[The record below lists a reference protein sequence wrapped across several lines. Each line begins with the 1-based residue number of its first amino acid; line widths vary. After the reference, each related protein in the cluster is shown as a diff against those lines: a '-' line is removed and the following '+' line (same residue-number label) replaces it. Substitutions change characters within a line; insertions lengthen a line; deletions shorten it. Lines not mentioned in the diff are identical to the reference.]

1 MSSKLIVNSIENTT
15 GTHTIN
21 LDSGDSS
28 IAGSLNVG
36 TIKDAAGTNTAMT
49 IDSSGHILT
58 PNQIV
63 FDATLSSSFTGD
75 GSVGGAELVTF
86 GNDRTNIGSAYNA
99 SNGIFTAPVS
109 GAYYLSFML
118 TPSSSGQSARYFRT
132 ELTVNGTSVCSPH
145 VHISDETNNADYM
158 SCGASLVH
166 TLNAGDQVRVQ
177 FGSSIAT
184 SNFQFF
190 EKMCFFSGYLV
201 G

>member
-1 MSSKLIVNSIENTT
+1 MASVIKVNEIQNSGGTT
-15 GTHTIN
+15 A
-21 LDSGDSS
+21 LS
-28 IAGSLNVG
+28 
-36 TIKDAAGTNTAMT
+36 
-49 IDSSGHILT
+49 IDSSGRIT
-58 PNQIV
+58 SPNRIV
-63 FDATLSSSFTGD
+63 FDATLSSSFSGD
-75 GSVGGAELVTF
+75 GSVAGAEVVTF

-99 SNGIFTAPVS
+99 SNGVFTAPVT
-109 GAYYLSFML
+109 GAYYLSFMM
-118 TPSSSGQSARYFRT
+118 TPASGGDSARYFRT

-145 VHISDETNNADYM
+145 VHISDELSDADYM